1 MAARLFASIRLASLV
16 AKKDLIEEL
25 RTGYTLLTIFLFV
38 VAAVAMTSFVI
49 GPVLIPAE
57 LHAVLLWIII
67 FFASQFIFNR
77 SFVKEEEQGTA
88 SALKLSTAP
97 LNVYLGK
104 LLSNLTLLSGL
115 VLLTL
120 FCYYFFVAPPG
131 GGFLLVAAIAFAAS
145 TCLAGAST
153 ILSALA
159 AKADAGNALFVAL
172 VFPVILPILFT
183 AAKLTEVVFRGAIFQ
198 EIISGLL
205 FLISIAVVLIT
216 LSVLLFDYVWRD

>member
-1 MAARLFASIRLASLV
+1 MAAKLFASIRIAGLV
-16 AKKDLIEEL
+16 AKKDLIDEL
-25 RTGYTLLTIFLFV
+25 RTGYTVATILLFV
-38 VAAVAMTSFVI
+38 IAAIAMTSFI
-49 GPVLIPAE
+49 LGPVLIPVE
-57 LHAVLLWIII
+57 LHSVLLWIII

-88 SALKLSTAP
+88 SALKLSTASV
-97 LNVYLGK
+97 NIYLGK
-104 LLSNLTLLSGL
+104 LLSNLIMLGGL

-131 GGFLLVAAIAFAAS
+131 GGFLLITAIALSAS

-159 AKADAGNALFVAL
+159 AKAEAGNALFVAL
-172 VFPVILPILFT
+172 VFPVILPVLFT
-183 AAKLTEVVFRGAIFQ
+183 AARMSEAVFHNAGFNEVKY
-198 EIISGLL
+198 GLL

-216 LSVLLFDYVWRD
+216 LSILLFDYVWQD

>member
-1 MAARLFASIRLASLV
+1 MAARLLTSIRLAGLV

-25 RTGYTLLTIFLFV
+25 RTGYTMLTLLLFV
-38 VAAVAMTSFVI
+38 IAAVAMTSFII
-49 GPVLIPAE
+49 GPALIPAE
-57 LHAVLLWIII
+57 LHSALLWIII

-88 SALKLSTAP
+88 SVLKLSTAP
-97 LNVYLGK
+97 VNVYLGK
-104 LLSNLTLLSGL
+104 LFSNLILLGGL

-131 GGFLLVAAIAFAAS
+131 GGFLLITAISITAS
-145 TCLAGAST
+145 ICLAGAST

-183 AAKLTEVVFRGAIFQ
+183 ASKMTEAVFRGALFQ
-198 EIISGLL
+198 EVMSGLL

-216 LSVLLFDYVWRD
+216 LSILLFDFVWQD